1 LVAGEFFGGD
11 SCVQCL
17 IHYKKLIIQ

>member
-1 LVAGEFFGGD
+1 LVAGELFGGD
-11 SCVQCL
+11 RCVQCL